1 MQLRIASPVR
11 HGVVASLPR
20 ARAARGN
27 RLVVRSNLVDD
38 LINKV
43 SVAVKN
49 SPLNQGKL
57 ALAISQVNCR
67 RCWHRCRRHRRRTRR
82 SCAARLLL
90 SVPARPGRP
99 FAQQHTNDYVGK
111 GAGLCASLL

>member
-90 SVPARPGRP
+90 S
-99 FAQQHTNDYVGK
+99 
-111 GAGLCASLL
+111 

>member
-1 MQLRIASPVR
+1 
-11 HGVVASLPR
+11 
-20 ARAARGN
+20 
-27 RLVVRSNLVDD
+27 VVRSNLVDD

-57 ALAISQVNCR
+57 ALAISQVVNCR

-82 SCAARLLL
+82 SCAGSPVAERACQ
-90 SVPARPGRP
+90 ARPP
-99 FAQQHTNDYVGK
+99 
-111 GAGLCASLL
+111 LCSASHER